1 MKDYYIYL
9 TSDGNTIFSNDFE
22 VVHDLKEETL
32 EKACQTLENRVD
44 FESLSIDEYPIG
56 TLWFEEEQLK
66 GDDLMEVLT
75 VISRDG
81 GLITGISTYQGTDK
95 QFKQMIKEN
104 ILDFHKDDE
113 DLIELIKATDHEM
126 VESVYAKFVDEHEL
140 YLYEYLVFEHG
151 ELIIL

>member
-9 TSDGNTIFSNDFE
+9 TSDGNTIFSSNF
-22 VVHDLKEETL
+22 VMVHDLKEETL
-32 EKACQTLENRVD
+32 EKAYQTLESQVD
-44 FESLSIDEYPIG
+44 FEAISTDEYPIG
-56 TLWFEEEQLK
+56 TLWFEEKQLK
-66 GDDLMEVLT
+66 EDDLMEVLT

-104 ILDFHKDDE
+104 ILDFHEDDE
-113 DLIELIKATDHEM
+113 DLIELIKATDYEM
-126 VESVYAKFVDEHEL
+126 VEYVYAKFVDEHEL
-140 YLYEYLVFEHG
+140 YLYEYLVFGHG